1 MRHIVNQKSC
11 LNFFKFEEISGKLP
25 DTNLPIPNQL
35 DQAINIIR
43 DHIKLLAEAKIQSE
57 LLKKHTAELE
67 DNLRK
72 SENDVCL
79 RDKVIAELR
88 LRLPASNDRDHL
100 IEVAMQNKN
109 PSQDNLTADRV
120 AQSTIEGLPVN
131 SETIF
136 LLY

>member
-1 MRHIVNQKSC
+1 M
-11 LNFFKFEEISGKLP
+11 
-25 DTNLPIPNQL
+25 PIANQL
-35 DQAINIIR
+35 DQAIHIIR
-43 DHIKLLAEAKIQSE
+43 DHIKLLAEAKIHAE
-57 LLKKHTAELE
+57 LLKKRTTELE

-109 PSQDNLTADRV
+109 HTPESLTTERIS
-120 AQSTIEGLPVN
+120 QSTIEGLQVC
-131 SETIF
+131 F
-136 LLY
+136 LLYICLPNTDKTHGS